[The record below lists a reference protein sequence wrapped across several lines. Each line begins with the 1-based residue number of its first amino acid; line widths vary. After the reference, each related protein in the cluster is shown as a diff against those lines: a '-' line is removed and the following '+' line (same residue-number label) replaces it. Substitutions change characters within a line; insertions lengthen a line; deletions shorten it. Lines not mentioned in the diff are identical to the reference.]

1 MLLDLRTIYA
11 ILAITFLLLGFVQLA
26 AFLSGRFVRWAL
38 HWALS
43 NLLLGLGCGIITLGD
58 DWPDIVTYGL
68 GDTLIIAGGVLLLVG
83 VRSLAGLPTH
93 WVRYAAIATSVAALV
108 MSWSVNPDEL
118 HLRSALISCFF
129 AMLDIIVVVNVVAL
143 ARREDL
149 LSGWLLACIFSITAV
164 MFLARAAMALHGD
177 LSDSDIFESSPLAY
191 QWIAAAACALVSVRS
206 MALLLM
212 VAERGQH
219 RILARSEQDALTGL
233 LNRAGL
239 FRRYKA
245 LRRKHPYT
253 ALAALMIDLDH
264 FKTVN
269 DTHGHQAGDMVLRH
283 FAISGQHNIREGDI
297 LARLGGDEFV
307 ILLPA
312 TSMQDALALGERLQE
327 AFVTS
332 QPRLSV
338 QPTLSIGA
346 TTGEPRKDTLDSLL
360 ARADAALYRAKRA
373 GRARV
378 AA

>member
-1 MLLDLRTIYA
+1 MLFDLRTIYA

-43 NLLLGLGCGIITLGD
+43 NLLLGLGCGVLTLGD
-58 DWPDIVTYGL
+58 DWPNLLTYGL
-68 GDTLIIAGGVLLLVG
+68 GDTLIIIGGVLLVVG
-83 VRSLAGLPTH
+83 VRSFAGMSTH
-93 WVRYAAIATSVAALV
+93 WGRYAAVPASVTAFVLAWA
-108 MSWSVNPDEL
+108 SGPDEL

-129 AMLDIIVVVNVVAL
+129 ALLDIMTVASVIAL

-149 LSGWLLACIFSITAV
+149 LSGWLLACIFGITAV
-164 MFLARAAMALHGD
+164 MFVARAAMALHGD
-177 LSDSDIFESSPLAY
+177 LSDNDIFETSPLAY
-191 QWIAAAACALVSVRS
+191 QWIAATASALASVRS

-212 VAERGQH
+212 VAERGQR
-219 RILARSEQDALTGL
+219 RILARAEQDALTGL
-233 LNRAGL
+233 LNRNGL

-245 LRRKHPYT
+245 LCRSRP
-253 ALAALMIDLDH
+253 AAQLAVLMIDLDH
-264 FKTVN
+264 FKAVN
-269 DTHGHQAGDMVLRH
+269 DTHGHKAGDAILRH
-283 FAISGQHNIREGDI
+283 FAISGQHSTREGDI

-312 TSMQDALALGERLQE
+312 TSMNDALALGERLQKTF
-327 AFVTS
+327 ATS
-332 QPRLSV
+332 QPELSV

-346 TTGEPRKDTLDSLL
+346 TTGEPSKDTLDSML